1 MALPVYMR
9 IRQYVIDLIREH
21 SESAVPI
28 MSERELCEKF
38 AVTRPTARRALKE
51 LIDEG
56 YLLPKPGLGTFIN
69 PARDY
74 NPMAAL
80 RKSFTVMVVFGSGRH
95 TDLDGFCM
103 DVLARVC
110 DRLKHLPVRLRMAN
124 LNQADR
130 SMALEELR
138 SYNPDGVLWVRPDAA
153 SATLISTM
161 REDVPI
167 YVVGNVADGGKFH
180 VTMDY
185 HRCGRLAAAWF
196 LDRGR
201 KNMLFVGNVAE
212 SPIIAAVHAGWRDEF
227 AGRGVSFPDTATF
240 QVKPGFADRLKHVM
254 AGKTVDGIFTFGHV
268 FAAVDAVLVEL
279 GVAPEECPVL
289 ADENY
294 FGFHG
299 ATTVPA
305 AKLIMFPPELA
316 ELAADNLFKTLND
329 PGFAPNEVVFR
340 PRMEEM
346 KP

>member
-1 MALPVYMR
+1 MALAVYMR

-21 SESAVPI
+21 AESAVPI

-74 NPMAAL
+74 SPMAAL

-138 SYNPDGVLWVRPDAA
+138 SYNPDGVLWVRPDEA
-153 SATLISTM
+153 SVALISTV
-161 REDVPI
+161 RESVPV
-167 YVVGNVADGGKFH
+167 YAVGNVADGGKFQ

-185 HRCGRLAAAWF
+185 HQCGRLAAAWF

-201 KNMLFVGNVAE
+201 KRALFVGNVA
-212 SPIIAAVHAGWRDEF
+212 SSSVIAAVHAGWRDEF
-227 AGRGVSFPDTATF
+227 ACRGANFLDTAAF
-240 QVKPGFADRLKHVM
+240 QLNPDFTDRFKDVL
-254 AGKTVDGIFTFGHV
+254 AGKTVDGIFTFGYV
-268 FAAVDAVLVEL
+268 FAAVDAVLAEL
-279 GVAPEECPVL
+279 GVTPEECPVV

-294 FGFHG
+294 FGYYG

-316 ELAADNLFKTLND
+316 ELAADNLFKTLNA
-329 PGFAPNEVVFR
+329 PGFAPEEVVLN
-340 PRMEEM
+340 PRIEDV